1 MNLDFTIKGKVIAK
15 QSMKIGRYGIKYTPR
30 EVKDYAS
37 LVQKSFLAKYP
48 MWTYRYYDDV
58 GLRVYI
64 SVYKSIPK
72 SYSKKK
78 TKEASVNYIR
88 PTSKPDCDNI
98 AKSICDALN
107 GLAYP
112 DDRQIVS
119 LTVNKYYTE
128 CEDSVRVVIESVIM
142 DETEQKILGVG
153 DYYGK

>member
-98 AKSICDALN
+98 IKIICDALN
-107 GLAYP
+107 LVAYK
-112 DDRQIVS
+112 DDKQIV
-119 LTVNKYYTE
+119 E
-128 CEDSVRVVIESVIM
+128 CSCIKRYATDIPCVDVFVEELD
-142 DETEQKILGVG
+142 G
-153 DYYGK
+153 

>member
-1 MNLDFTIKGKVIAK
+1 MFLEFTIKGKVVAK

-48 MWTYRYYDDV
+48 MWTYRYYEDIP
-58 GLRVYI
+58 LKVYI
-64 SVYKSIPK
+64 AVHKSIPK
-72 SYSKKK
+72 SYNKRK
-78 TKEASVNYIR
+78 TKEASVNYLR

-98 AKSICDALN
+98 AKGICDALN

-119 LTVNKYYTE
+119 LVVNKYYTE
-128 CEDSVRVVIESVIM
+128 YEDYVNVRIESAVM
-142 DETEQKILGVG
+142 DDDDQAILGVG

>member
-1 MNLDFTIKGKVIAK
+1 MQLAFDITGKVVAK
-15 QSMKIGRYGIKYTPR
+15 QSMKIGRNGIKYTPK

-37 LVQKSFLAKYP
+37 LVRRCFLAKYP
-48 MWTYRYYDDV
+48 AWTYRYYEDT
-58 GLRVYI
+58 GLIIYI
-64 SVYKSIPK
+64 SVFRAIPK
-72 SYSKKK
+72 SFNKRK

-112 DDRQIVS
+112 DDKQIVS
-119 LTVNKYYTE
+119 LVVNKYYTE
-128 CEDSVRVVIESVIM
+128 CEDSVRVVIQPYEM
-142 DETEQKILGVG
+142 NEDEQAILGVG